1 MELLRREPLLRV
13 VVVVNRHGPAAP
25 VGDPH
30 RPARDE
36 HTSDFPQI
44 GARIREIL
52 QGIHGQHQIDAL
64 VFERQGAGADVVE
77 ANRAYVLFQSLGRRV
92 FVKVIDEGPRE
103 IAAEDILKAKGLEL
117 ISVSPRTTVSDA
129 LRIMTEHR
137 VGAIVVKDNGR
148 LVGIW
153 TERDLM
159 KNTVTEG
166 FDPHSDEVSKH
177 MVTGL
182 KYASYDESVY
192 QLQDKFLGMR
202 LRHLLIKKKRDC
214 IGIVSTGDVMR
225 MLLNDMKEQLDEAKT
240 LASWQYYENWR
251 WR

>member
-1 MELLRREPLLRV
+1 M
-13 VVVVNRHGPAAP
+13 N
-25 VGDPH
+25 
-30 RPARDE
+30 
-36 HTSDFPQI
+36 T
-44 GARIREIL
+44 
-52 QGIHGQHQIDAL
+52 
-64 VFERQGAGADVVE
+64 
-77 ANRAYVLFQSLGRRV
+77 
-92 FVKVIDEGPRE
+92 
-103 IAAEDILKAKGLEL
+103 AEDILKEKGGEM
-117 ISVSPRTTVSDA
+117 ICVSPRTIVADA
-129 LRIMTEHR
+129 LRLMTEHR
-137 VGAIVVKDNGR
+137 IGAIVVKDSNK

-159 KNTVTEG
+159 RNTLIEG
-166 FDPHSDEVSKH
+166 FDPHSDEVSRY

-202 LRHLLIKKKRDC
+202 LRHLLIKKKREC

-225 MLLNDMKEQLDEAKT
+225 MLLNDMQDKLDEANT

>member
-1 MELLRREPLLRV
+1 MK
-13 VVVVNRHGPAAP
+13 
-25 VGDPH
+25 
-30 RPARDE
+30 
-36 HTSDFPQI
+36 T
-44 GARIREIL
+44 
-52 QGIHGQHQIDAL
+52 
-64 VFERQGAGADVVE
+64 
-77 ANRAYVLFQSLGRRV
+77 
-92 FVKVIDEGPRE
+92 
-103 IAAEDILKAKGLEL
+103 AEDILNEKGHD
-117 ISVSPRTTVSDA
+117 IVFVSPRTTVTDA

-137 VGAIVVKDNGR
+137 IGAIIVKDKHK

-159 KNTVTEG
+159 RNTLAEG
-166 FDPHSDEVSKH
+166 FDPHSEEVSRY

-202 LRHLLIKKKRDC
+202 LRHLLIKKKQEC

-225 MLLNDMKEQLDEAKT
+225 MLLNDMQEQLDEAKT
-240 LASWQYYENWR
+240 LANWQYYENWR

>member
-1 MELLRREPLLRV
+1 MK
-13 VVVVNRHGPAAP
+13 
-25 VGDPH
+25 
-30 RPARDE
+30 
-36 HTSDFPQI
+36 T
-44 GARIREIL
+44 
-52 QGIHGQHQIDAL
+52 
-64 VFERQGAGADVVE
+64 
-77 ANRAYVLFQSLGRRV
+77 
-92 FVKVIDEGPRE
+92 
-103 IAAEDILKAKGLEL
+103 AEDILKEKGGEM
-117 ISVSPRTTVSDA
+117 ICVSPHTSVRDA
-129 LRIMTEHR
+129 LRLMTEHR
-137 VGAIVVKDNGR
+137 IGAMVVKDKGK

-159 KNTVTEG
+159 RNTLAEG
-166 FDPHSDEVSKH
+166 FDPSSDEVSRY

-225 MLLNDMKEQLDEAKT
+225 MLLNDMQEQLDEAKT